1 MKKMQS
7 LALAMMCL
15 ATSCASQYTVTG
27 TSSLQQLEGK
37 MLYLKVFKDN
47 DMCSIDSARVVH
59 GRFDFRGAMDS
70 VMMASLYMDDQSIMP
85 VVLEE
90 GVVSLKLAEVLQS
103 ATGTPLS
110 DTLQNFVTRKTQL
123 DARLEEL
130 SHKESRMVMD
140 GMDHEEVLRILGREA
155 AEINEENDRLVT
167 RFISRNYDNVLGPGI
182 FMILTSNMPY
192 PILNPQIEAIFTQ
205 ATPYFLSHPY
215 VKEFKRIAEENMATL
230 HEDY

>member
-1 MKKMQS
+1 
-7 LALAMMCL
+7 
-15 ATSCASQYTVTG
+15 
-27 TSSLQQLEGK
+27 

-103 ATGTPLS
+103 ATGTPLN

-167 RFISRNYDNVLGPGI
+167 RFISRNYNS
-182 FMILTSNMPY
+182 LT
-192 PILNPQIEAIFTQ
+192 T
-205 ATPYFLSHPY
+205 
-215 VKEFKRIAEENMATL
+215 
-230 HEDY
+230 

>member
-1 MKKMQS
+1 MQS

-103 ATGTPLS
+103 ATGTPLN

-167 RFISRNYDNVLGPGI
+167 RFIPRTTIMCWG
-182 FMILTSNMPY
+182 
-192 PILNPQIEAIFTQ
+192 Q
-205 ATPYFLSHPY
+205 AFS
-215 VKEFKRIAEENMATL
+215 
-230 HEDY
+230 